1 MRGWF
6 AITTGRRIAALSAM
20 TRVLLVEDSAD
31 VLDFLQM
38 ELNIMGY
45 DVDAQLD
52 ASLALM
58 SAQLKP
64 PDVIVSDIGM
74 PGMDGLEF
82 IKRIRKTPRLAAV
95 PAIALTG
102 ASMARDVEQ
111 ALAFVFTTHLVKPVE
126 ATELCHRIELLTA
139 RRLQRKAG

>member
-1 MRGWF
+1 
-6 AITTGRRIAALSAM
+6 M

-31 VLDFLQM
+31 VLDVLQM

-58 SAQLKP
+58 AAQLKP

-82 IKRIRKTPRLAAV
+82 IKRVRKTPRLAAV

-102 ASMARDVEQ
+102 ASRAKDVEQ
-111 ALAFVFTTHLVKPVE
+111 ALAFGFTTHLVKPVE
-126 ATELCHRIELLTA
+126 ASELC
-139 RRLQRKAG
+139 